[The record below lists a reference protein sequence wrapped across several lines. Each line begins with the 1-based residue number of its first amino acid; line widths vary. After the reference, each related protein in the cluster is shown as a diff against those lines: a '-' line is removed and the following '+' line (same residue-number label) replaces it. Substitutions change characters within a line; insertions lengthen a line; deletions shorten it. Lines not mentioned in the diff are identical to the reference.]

1 MTSVKQVK
9 YRGRTFPVKA
19 EEGDYI
25 IIESYG
31 VERRVLKDEVIYE
44 EPIIPN
50 DVLVKPEDKLEE
62 TLPPSND
69 IVSKPEENNDEFH
82 GKTVKNIRDGRIGK
96 VASIGTLRHTA
107 NSESVTVYWET
118 DPKNPQEVD
127 KRLLQIIPDEEA
139 QESVVTNTG
148 QTIDIKDT
156 VDDLKDQS
164 QEVQVV
170 DETPVLPQKL
180 SLPETS
186 IKTDLM
192 PAFVPKEEDC
202 ISQFKEQMKS
212 IWENSFKQPPALKA
226 GEYEVDV
233 EYPDSEAPG
242 ETLTY
247 RVQFSL
253 YGEGLSE
260 MSINKI
266 DDIESPQP
274 DTADYDLKTLEDLV
288 DEKLLSGEFVYLTQ
302 KEEEPEL
309 SRSSDYVNEIDEE
322 ATITPVAGGTNQGQP
337 NDGVFAARI
346 GQKVKQP

>member
-1 MTSVKQVK
+1 MSSVKQVK
-9 YRGRTFPVKA
+9 YRGRLFPVKS
-19 EEGDYI
+19 EEGDFI

-69 IVSKPEENNDEFH
+69 IVSKPEENTDEFH

-96 VASIGTLRHTA
+96 VASIGTLRHA
-107 NSESVTVYWET
+107 SNSESVTVYWES

-127 KRLLQIIPDEEA
+127 KRLLEIVPDEQA

-148 QTIDIKDT
+148 QTIDINDT

-170 DETPVLPQKL
+170 DETPLIPQKL
-180 SLPETS
+180 SLPETTL
-186 IKTDLM
+186 KADLL
-192 PAFVPKEEDC
+192 PTFAPKEEDC

-212 IWENSFKQPPALKA
+212 IWENSFKPQLKA
-226 GEYEVDV
+226 GNYTVEISQDYPPEVGGKTTLRVNFDLLG
-233 EYPDSEAPG
+233 PDLE
-242 ETLTY
+242 ET
-247 RVQFSL
+247 Q
-253 YGEGLSE
+253 
-260 MSINKI
+260 INKI
-266 DDIESPQP
+266 DDVDTGENDIDESKFNLNDVEQ
-274 DTADYDLKTLEDLV
+274 KINQ
-288 DEKLLSGEFVYLTQ
+288 KLQSGEFMYNSQ
-302 KEEEPEL
+302 KEDASEETG
-309 SRSSDYVNEIDEE
+309 SSDYVNEIAEE
-322 ATITPVAGGTNQGQP
+322 ATIAPVAVGTNQGQP

-346 GQKVKQP
+346 GQKVKLP